1 MKTLIAI
8 TGIMGVLVFASC
20 EKEQTCVC
28 VNSDDEVVRT
38 NTYSGTYGEA
48 LDLCNASAGELN
60 DNDSI
65 GEIYFCNLE

>member
-1 MKTLIAI
+1 MVVMLALT
-8 TGIMGVLVFASC
+8 SC

-38 NTYSGTYGEA
+38 YTYSETYDEA
-48 LDLCNASAGELN
+48 LNLCNASAAELN

-65 GEIYFCNLE
+65 GETYFCTLE